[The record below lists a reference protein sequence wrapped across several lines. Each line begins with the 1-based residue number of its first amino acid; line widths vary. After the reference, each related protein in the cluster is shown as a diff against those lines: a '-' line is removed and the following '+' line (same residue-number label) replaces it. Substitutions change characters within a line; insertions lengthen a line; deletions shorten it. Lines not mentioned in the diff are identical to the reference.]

1 MKFSPRLSS
10 RNMVGASSSS
20 TFDIQAEQDRISSTK
35 DVINTPTSNKSS
47 SPPSKKFPLKNLRKG
62 KKDTNSAAT
71 AEKPM
76 SISVNGKPLLEI
88 HPTASVEDVQSFLKN
103 VQTGIEAKTDAQE
116 VTADDKSVE
125 CSLIDDDEEEV
136 AATEKVKGKK
146 KKKSSKK
153 LSLRQLQS
161 AAKSMT
167 SKSMKK
173 VQKKSVKIATES
185 SESKKD
191 ATATAN
197 TGEEEEEAAI
207 TNIGMVDSN
216 AHKDV
221 DVLDNDDD
229 DETESIEAVE
239 HEGFVH
245 IGFLT
250 PMEEEDDATAND
262 GSCNGYTPYHLQLMI
277 DGVVVQVR
285 DMCVVVFGNILLYL
299 CILNHNILSLTK
311 YAYILLTL

>member
-1 MKFSPRLSS
+1 
-10 RNMVGASSSS
+10 MVGASSSS

-47 SPPSKKFPLKNLRKG
+47 SSPSSKKFPLKNLRKG

-88 HPTASVEDVQSFLKN
+88 HPTASVEDVQSFLNN

-116 VTADDKSVE
+116 VTADDESVE
-125 CSLIDDDEEEV
+125 CSLNEEEEEL
-136 AATEKVKGKK
+136 AAAAAEKVKGKKK

-191 ATATAN
+191 ATATATTT
-197 TGEEEEEAAI
+197 TGEEEEAAI

-250 PMEEEDDATAND
+250 PMEEDDDATAND

>member
-1 MKFSPRLSS
+1 
-10 RNMVGASSSS
+10 
-20 TFDIQAEQDRISSTK
+20 
-35 DVINTPTSNKSS
+35 
-47 SPPSKKFPLKNLRKG
+47 
-62 KKDTNSAAT
+62 
-71 AEKPM
+71 
-76 SISVNGKPLLEI
+76 
-88 HPTASVEDVQSFLKN
+88 
-103 VQTGIEAKTDAQE
+103 
-116 VTADDKSVE
+116 
-125 CSLIDDDEEEV
+125 
-136 AATEKVKGKK
+136 
-146 KKKSSKK
+146 
-153 LSLRQLQS
+153 
-161 AAKSMT
+161 
-167 SKSMKK
+167 
-173 VQKKSVKIATES
+173 
-185 SESKKD
+185 
-191 ATATAN
+191 
-197 TGEEEEEAAI
+197 
-207 TNIGMVDSN
+207 MVDSN

-250 PMEEEDDATAND
+250 PMEEDDDATAND